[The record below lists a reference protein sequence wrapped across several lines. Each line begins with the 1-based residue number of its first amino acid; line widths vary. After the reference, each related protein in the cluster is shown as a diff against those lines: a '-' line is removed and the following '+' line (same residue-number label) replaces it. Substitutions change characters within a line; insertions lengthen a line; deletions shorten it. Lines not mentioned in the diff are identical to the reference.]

1 MSSLKRRLSLGLTFT
16 LSLLLLLQ
24 WALISLAIER
34 VTETQLLE
42 RLESETEG
50 LLASTEIGPDNTLEL
65 NALRLSSLYQR
76 PFSGHYFVVCT
87 ELYCKQSRSLWDELL
102 PVDRLSSGQAR
113 QSTVDGP
120 HDERL
125 FTLSR
130 GFYKQDH
137 NITILVAQ
145 NISALD
151 DDIFQFQM
159 LYSLASAIGLVL
171 ILMVQWLIVGKALQP
186 LSRIQQQL
194 SRLRRGETQKI
205 DAEGPE
211 EIQPMIEELNRLL
224 NATARKTQRSR
235 VALGNLAHALKTRLT
250 LLNQT
255 AEHSALK
262 QFPAIQASLNRVSH
276 DMGQTIERE
285 LKRAR
290 LLGSPLPGQKVDL
303 EQEIAELS
311 RTLQL
316 LYRDKSPIIDW
327 DIAADAW
334 FAGDRED
341 LLEMLG
347 NLLDNACK
355 WCRKRMYIK
364 VFEQQ
369 KHCCFVVED
378 DGKGCAEDKL
388 SHLTQRGF
396 RADESVPGS
405 GLGLAIV
412 HDIVDSYDG
421 EILFGQSAMGGLK
434 VEVKLPQVL

>member
-24 WALISLAIER
+24 WALISLVIER

-50 LLASTEIGPDNTLEL
+50 LLASIEVGPDNTFEL

-87 ELYCKQSRSLWDELL
+87 ELYCKQSRSLWDESLT
-102 PVDRLSSGQAR
+102 VDRLSSGQAR
-113 QSTVDGP
+113 QSTLAGP

-130 GFYKQDH
+130 GFYKQGH
-137 NITILVAQ
+137 TITILVAQ

-151 DDIFQFQM
+151 EDIFQFQM

-171 ILMVQWLIVGKALQP
+171 ILVVQWLIVGKALQP
-186 LSRIQQQL
+186 LGRIQKQL

-224 NATARKTQRSR
+224 NAMTRKTQRSR
-235 VALGNLAHALKTRLT
+235 AALGNLAHALKTRLT

-255 AEHSALK
+255 AEHNALK
-262 QFPAIQASLNRVSH
+262 QLPAIQTSLNQVSH

-290 LLGSPLPGQKVDL
+290 LLGSPMPGQKVDL
-303 EQEIAELS
+303 EQEISELS

-327 DIAADAW
+327 DIASDLL
-334 FAGDRED
+334 FVGDRED

-347 NLLDNACK
+347 NLLENACK
-355 WCRKRMYIK
+355 WCRKRVYIK

-369 KHCCFVVED
+369 ENCYFVIED
-378 DGKGCAEDKL
+378 DGKGCAQSTL
-388 SHLTQRGF
+388 SQLTQRGF

-412 HDIVDSYDG
+412 YDIVDSYSG
-421 EILFGQSAMGGLK
+421 EMQFGQSPMGGLK
-434 VEVKLPQVL
+434 VEVKLPQTV